1 MDEFEETEY
10 GVPGEVAGTYD
21 DIEDKESNGGCRKI
35 LILVAAILLVILC
48 SAAGYALV
56 QGGVLDRSTADE
68 LPTLVPTAKP
78 IDAAISSTA
87 EAAAGEVVETEE
99 AMVEEDQWAQ
109 ILAEGEI
116 SIGTSAD
123 YPPFEYYTA
132 ALELTGLDIAIIQEI
147 GRRLSLKVAI
157 HDMAFEGLDSALQVN
172 QIDAAISAISVTE
185 ERQQTLDFSNVY
197 YVGADALL
205 AGVDSPLTT
214 IFNLEQISGQRL
226 GVQNDSVYDNWAQK
240 NLVETGLMPDRDLLR
255 YERMDDALVDL
266 AAGRIELVLLDLGP
280 AETAAAL
287 GGVKIVTQNLNSQRY
302 AIAIQKGSP
311 DLLAAI
317 NRALFEMQ
325 GDGTL
330 TQLIIEY
337 MRLPEEEI
345 QPLPTPTATPPT
357 QPPGASTP
365 TPFSGCIDAMEFVAD
380 LASDSGNV
388 PGLAPGETFRKG
400 WRLRNTGTCAWNRD
414 YALIPVDG
422 NVPAADMGGTP
433 IIVTTL
439 TQPGQTFDFWADLT
453 APTAGGTYVEYW
465 SMTNAR
471 TDRLFGD
478 RVWVAVTV
486 IAPPTATPLPTV
498 TPLPPLPTQTP
509 VPSISFTANPQQI
522 EQGGCSTLSWS
533 TQNVQAV
540 YLYPQGQNWQDYGV
554 VGNGTQ
560 SVCPATTTTY
570 ELRVVLRDG
579 SVVIQTATVTVIPKP
594 VPAPSVDKF
603 TVTPTDLNLGQCV
616 TVEWAV
622 SGEVSSITI
631 VRNST
636 IIWPS
641 AAVSGSTNDCPP
653 AAGDVPYRI
662 DATGPG
668 GSSRVQQ
675 FVRVVDTTA
684 ANITGSGR

>member
-1 MDEFEETEY
+1 MDEFEETEF
-10 GVPGEVAGTYD
+10 GVPEEVAGTYD
-21 DIEDKESNGGCRKI
+21 DIEDQESSRGCRKI
-35 LILVAAILLVILC
+35 LIPIAAILLVILC
-48 SAAGYALV
+48 AAAAFALV
-56 QGGVLDRSTADE
+56 QGGVLDRSTADP

-78 IDAAISSTA
+78 IDAAISGTA
-87 EAAAGEVVETEE
+87 ETAAGEVVETEE
-99 AMVEEDQWAQ
+99 AMVEEDLWAQ
-109 ILAEGEI
+109 ILDAGEL
-116 SIGTSAD
+116 SVGTSAD

-132 ALELTGLDIAIIQEI
+132 DLELTGLDIAIIKDI
-147 GRRLSLKVAI
+147 GRRLGLKVAI
-157 HDMAFEGLDSALQVN
+157 HDMAFDGLSSALQVN
-172 QIDAAISAISVTE
+172 QIDVAISAISITE
-185 ERQQTLDFSNVY
+185 ERQQTFDFSNVY

-205 AGVDSPLTT
+205 AGADSLLTT
-214 IFNLEQISGQRL
+214 ISNLEQLSGKRL
-226 GVQNDSVYDNWAQK
+226 GVQIDSVYDNWAQT
-240 NLVETGLMPDRDLLR
+240 NLVETELMPARDLQR
-255 YERMDDALVDL
+255 YQFMDDALVDL
-266 AAGRIELVLLDLGP
+266 AAGRIDLVAMDLGP
-280 AETAAAL
+280 AETAVAL
-287 GGVKIVTQNLNSQRY
+287 GGVKIVGQNLNSQRY
-302 AIAIQKGSP
+302 AIVVPKGST
-311 DLLAAI
+311 DLLDAI

-357 QPPGASTP
+357 QPPAAATP
-365 TPFSGCIDAMEFVAD
+365 TPFSGCIDSMEFVAD
-380 LASDSGNV
+380 LDADSGNV
-388 PGLAPGETFRKG
+388 PGLAPGQTFRKG
-400 WRLRNTGTCAWNRD
+400 WRLRNTGTCAWNSE

-453 APTAGGTYVEYW
+453 APTTGGTFVEYW

-486 IAPPTATPLPTV
+486 IVPPTATPLPTV

-509 VPSISFTANPQQI
+509 VASISFTANPQQI
-522 EQGGCSTLSWS
+522 EQGGCSTLTWS

-579 SVVIQTATVTVIPKP
+579 SIVTQTATVTVIPKP
-594 VPAPSVDKF
+594 VPAPAVDKF
-603 TVTPTDLNLGQCV
+603 TVTPIELNLGQCV

-622 SGEVSSITI
+622 SGEVSSVTI
-631 VRNST
+631 VRNET
-636 IIWPS
+636 VIWPS
-641 AAVSGSTNDCPP
+641 APVSGSTNDCPP

-668 GSSRVQQ
+668 GSTRVQQ
-675 FVRVVDTTA
+675 FVRVLEP
-684 ANITGSGR
+684 